1 MWAMIGD
8 AKRRSEGFSGFPAGS
23 LPDPRFLPIV
33 GPKSMISGDFFGAG
47 GTPINFYPEFSRA
60 AGKPERRRYPCRLPP
75 LWDRRGQV
83 PGVQRPAIGGCCSCR
98 CLSFRAKKRFGE
110 QPAWP
115 SRNGRQERYLT
126 GPIGGIVS
134 TAELSSS
141 ICRRCSSGC
150 AAFSER
156 SIDPELAPPSSP
168 SRSLPKSRS

>member
-1 MWAMIGD
+1 MRAMIGD

-47 GTPINFYPEFSRA
+47 GTPKNFTLSFPARQ
-60 AGKPERRRYPCRLPP
+60 GN
-75 LWDRRGQV
+75 RRGGATLPASAPLGPSR
-83 PGVQRPAIGGCCSCR
+83 PGTRGAKAGYWGCCSCR
-98 CLSFRAKKRFGE
+98 CLSFRAKKRFGGATGVAE
-110 QPAWP
+110 PNWAT
-115 SRNGRQERYLT
+115 RAYLT

-150 AAFSER
+150 AAFNER

-168 SRSLPKSRS
+168 SRSLPNSRS

>member
-47 GTPINFYPEFSRA
+47 GTPKNFYPEFSRA
-60 AGKPERRRYPCRLPP
+60 AGKPEAALPCRLPL
-75 LWDRRGQV
+75 LWGRRGQG
-83 PGVQRPAIGGCCSCR
+83 PGVQRPAIGGVAVVAAS
-98 CLSFRAKKRFGE
+98 APAHKRFGE
-110 QPAWP
+110 QPVWP

-168 SRSLPKSRS
+168 SRSLPNSRS